1 MRARID
7 GVELPYRGPFGEQ
20 RPASLEALAL
30 PPKPMPARDGLRPLK
45 AWRYV
50 GVYGPEVMLCVASAR
65 IGPARQSF
73 WAVWDRRARR
83 LRDRTVIGRGT
94 VRLAYGHALVADE
107 NVSIDLAL
115 E

>member
-7 GVELPYRGPFGEQ
+7 GFELPYRGPFGEQ

-30 PPKPMPARDGLRPLK
+30 PPKPMASRDGLRPLK

-50 GVYGPEVMLCVASAR
+50 GVYGPELMLCVASAR

-73 WAVWDRRARR
+73 WAVWDRRAQQ
-83 LRDRTVIGRGT
+83 LRERTVIGRGT
-94 VRLAYGHALVADE
+94 VRLAYGHASVDDDD
-107 NVSIDLAL
+107 VSIDLKL
-115 E
+115 